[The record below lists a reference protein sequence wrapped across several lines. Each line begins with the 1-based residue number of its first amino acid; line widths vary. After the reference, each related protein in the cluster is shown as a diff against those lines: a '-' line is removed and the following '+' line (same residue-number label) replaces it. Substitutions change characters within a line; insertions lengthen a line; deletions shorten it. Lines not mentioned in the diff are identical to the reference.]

1 MERIIYPE
9 LKSAALARAAT
20 AEGKLIQ
27 YEKEFR
33 KLLTKIQEEI
43 DRYCSLGFSKAYNIS
58 VNQKDYRFLDVTEK
72 YIQDYI
78 REMGY
83 RVKFVPDDE
92 LPDAYYFDISWDDEE
107 EKDE

>member
-33 KLLTKIQEEI
+33 KLLTKIQECI
-43 DRYCSLGFSKAYNIS
+43 DHSCLLGFSYAYIS
-58 VNQKDYRFLDVTEK
+58 VDQKDYRFLDVTEK

-83 RVKFVPDDE
+83 RVELDPDDE
-92 LPDAYYFDISWDDEE
+92 LKDVSYFDIHWDNEE
-107 EKDE
+107 EKD